1 MTRSATCIIIP
12 TYNEAEN
19 LDELLEQLLA
29 LPLSLGVIVVDDNSP
44 DGSGRVADQWAGRYP
59 DQVRVVHRPRKLG
72 LGTAYLA
79 GFELALRDPAVRQ
92 VITMDADLSHR
103 PHYISALL
111 RMGQQMHVVIG
122 SRYVPGGG
130 HRHWGW
136 TRVALS
142 RTANFIT
149 HVVLGLTAR
158 DTTAG
163 FRLYRR
169 EVLESI
175 PWPEIQSSGYSFQIE
190 MLFLCQRRGWRIG
203 ELPIIFEE
211 RQRGQTKLSR
221 QELLLAQQ
229 TVLRLWWR
237 RIKGVEPQRPVAEVG
252 DWGWEVGD

>member
-1 MTRSATCIIIP
+1 MTHSATCVIVP

-29 LPLSLGVIVVDDNSP
+29 LPLALSVIVVDDNSP
-44 DGSGRVADQWAGRYP
+44 DGSGRLADQWAGHHPER
-59 DQVRVVHRPRKLG
+59 VRVIHRPRKLG

-79 GFELALRDPAVRQ
+79 GFELALRDAAVRQ

-103 PHYISALL
+103 PHYIPALL
-111 RMGQQMHVVIG
+111 QMGRQMHVVIG

-130 HRHWGW
+130 HHHWGW
-136 TRVALS
+136 TRMALS

-149 HVVLGLTAR
+149 HLALGLVAR

-175 PWPEIQSSGYSFQIE
+175 PLAAVQSSGYAFQIE

-221 QELLLAQQ
+221 QELLLAQE
-229 TVLRLWWR
+229 TVLRLLWR
-237 RIKGVEPQRPVAEVG
+237 RLKGVEPQRPAAEVG
-252 DWGWEVGD
+252 DWRWEVGD